1 MGKFKKGLFFGSL
14 LGAGMMWLN
23 TTKKGK
29 ELRDEMLDHAAEVY
43 VDLKNKVLTSEKY
56 KKLNKNEYMKMAHEL
71 VNKYAIDNGL
81 AENVKKMVEKLV
93 VAQWKNL
100 KGEIKK

>member
-1 MGKFKKGLFFGSL
+1 MGKFKKGLFFGGI

-29 ELRDEMLDHAAEVY
+29 EMREEMLDHAAEIY
-43 VDLKNKVLTSEKY
+43 VTIKEKALNSKQY
-56 KKLNKNEYMKMAHEL
+56 QDLNKNEYVKMVKEM
-71 VNKYAIDNGL
+71 VDKYAVKNGMADNI
-81 AENVKKMVEKLV
+81 KKMVTKVLT
-93 VAQWKNL
+93 AQYKNL